1 MADQIAWTRKYR
13 VEVDQAFE
21 TEALYELARFE
32 GHAGRPLDGRS
43 SAIYLACIP
52 IIGAAVSAYLSSIIS
67 APTEVEKE
75 QQNHGCAGHPLVD
88 VDTDGSSSSRARSR
102 TPVCNDSEDTSSDTT
117 SSSSRRTTPRASAVT
132 VTPSSRV
139 KRRTDRVLRLQC
151 WLCAH
156 KIGSYDGM
164 HKHFKKIHPGEAW
177 KKSQVVRIP
186 EMTVGEWEERE
197 RTLRVQAV
205 GPRFGHIQG

>member
-1 MADQIAWTRKYR
+1 MADQIAPTRKYS
-13 VEVDQAFE
+13 VEVYKAFE

-102 TPVCNDSEDTSSDTT
+102 TPACNDSEAHDVSRDDTT
-117 SSSSRRTTPRASAVT
+117 PDTTTSSSRRTTPRASSVT
-132 VTPSSRV
+132 VTPSSRI

-151 WLCAH
+151 WVCAH

-197 RTLRVQAV
+197 RVLRV
-205 GPRFGHIQG
+205 